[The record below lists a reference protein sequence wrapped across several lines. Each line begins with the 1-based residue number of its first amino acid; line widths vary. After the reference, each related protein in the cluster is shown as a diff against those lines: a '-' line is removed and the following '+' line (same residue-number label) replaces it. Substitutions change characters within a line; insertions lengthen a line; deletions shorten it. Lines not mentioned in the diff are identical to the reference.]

1 MQGAAVAY
9 VAGLLN
15 VPAIFLKVVSNAVD
29 GGKPSVEEFHQN
41 LAVATSALDQTV
53 AEAVDFISGKCLSEL
68 SVSETSSLGSTRSS

>member
-9 VAGLLN
+9 VADLLN

-41 LAVATSALDQTV
+41 LFPRSTV
-53 AEAVDFISGKCLSEL
+53 AQVIDFPSGKCLSEL
-68 SVSETSSLGSTRSS
+68 